1 MKPETTEWVAIA
13 EEDFATASR
22 EQAVVERPNFSA
34 ACFHAQQSAEKYLK
48 ALLVEKNIY
57 FPKTH
62 NLMLLAKL
70 VGKADIDLAAIG
82 DQLRRL
88 TPFGIDVRYPGG
100 RPDADAAREALSD
113 CTAVRAVLRQSL
125 GLAT

>member
-1 MKPETTEWVAIA
+1 MKPETAEWVAIA

-22 EQAVVERPNFSA
+22 EQAIVERPNFGA

-48 ALLVEKNIY
+48 ALLVERNIY

-70 VGKADIDLAAIG
+70 LDKAGIDLAAIREE
-82 DQLRRL
+82 LTRL
-88 TPFGIDVRYPGG
+88 SPFGIDVRYPGG
-100 RPDADAAREALSD
+100 RPA
-113 CTAVRAVLRQSL
+113 
-125 GLAT
+125 